1 MSSIRILGLVIC
13 FTAALA
19 ACSKDPTSGVSPAR
33 VGESGEASTPST
45 STGKVKPAQ
54 DAIALVGDIVFV
66 GSKVSGIHECRFSD
80 WKGTFWPAD
89 EKVEFSIQ
97 TASVVADYKDPRP
110 WSSKLARH
118 LKGADF
124 FDSEQFPT
132 ATFVSRSIKQS
143 SELGPGVTHQV
154 TGALTIRGVTRE
166 VSFPASIE
174 SKQGKV
180 SASAEFSINRKDFN
194 VVYPGKPD
202 DLIRDGVTLKLA
214 LRGQR

>member
-174 SKQGKV
+174 SEQGKV
-180 SASAEFSINRKDFN
+180 SANAEFSINRKDFN